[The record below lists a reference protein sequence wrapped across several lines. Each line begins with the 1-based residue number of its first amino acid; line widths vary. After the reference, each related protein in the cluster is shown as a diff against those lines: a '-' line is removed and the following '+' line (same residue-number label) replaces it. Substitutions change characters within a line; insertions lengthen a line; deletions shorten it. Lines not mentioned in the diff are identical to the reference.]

1 MRPAG
6 DIPEMV
12 SNRPVKPG
20 GFFCC
25 GSRISIWRKADFL
38 IWNKTLL
45 AKCVSARIPNR
56 LYNGVK
62 V

>member
-1 MRPAG
+1 
-6 DIPEMV
+6 MV

-20 GFFCC
+20 GFFCR
-25 GSRISIWRKADFL
+25 GLHISIPRKADFL

-56 LYNGVK
+56 LYNDVK
-62 V
+62 M